1 MIKRFSIVHSVLF
14 SVCISIMMIL
24 MILLFIE
31 YRFFCKQAREMVEL
45 KQQYAVYVALFNQRL
60 YPDDSC
66 LYSND
71 PSSARPELVEGYLGA
86 LEDILFPQ
94 FSFHSKPGSPS
105 EGTEDGVKQA
115 QGERGV
121 TSDDFDASSFDR
133 VPDRNDS
140 EDWGGVDE
148 SSISMDEILA
158 AEASDAPDDDDDYV
172 DDSFVVINRQPE
184 YLKQSTFDYMQ
195 AQELNSLMTAI
206 DVDRWSDYTES
217 SSRPVI
223 SAPTK
228 KPTAQNKR
236 VTKPV
241 TKPKQHITVQRSFK
255 DCGFILPID
264 AGKFWLSSLFGPRKR
279 VDGTW
284 GFHHGID
291 MAAVKGTPVKVARA
305 GTVVEA
311 GFQTGYGNTV
321 VVQHSDAL
329 KTRYAH
335 LHTIRVYMG
344 QKIKQGIIVGTVG
357 ETGFI
362 RKKGKDGSHLHFEVY
377 EKGKRVN
384 PMHCLPRAV

>member
-1 MIKRFSIVHSVLF
+1 MT
-14 SVCISIMMIL
+14 IL

-31 YRFFCKQAREMVEL
+31 YRFFCKQAREMVAL
-45 KQQYAVYVALFNQRL
+45 KQQYAEYVDLLNQRL
-60 YPDDSC
+60 FSD
-66 LYSND
+66 D

-86 LEDILFPQ
+86 LDDNLDIE
-94 FSFHSKPGSPS
+94 S
-105 EGTEDGVKQA
+105 
-115 QGERGV
+115 GEELLDV
-121 TSDDFDASSFDR
+121 T
-133 VPDRNDS
+133 
-140 EDWGGVDE
+140 DE

-217 SSRPVI
+217 SFQPVKVL
-223 SAPTK
+223 PTK
-228 KPTAQNKR
+228 KSNVQNKR
-236 VTKPV
+236 VAKPV
-241 TKPKQHITVQRSFK
+241 SKPKAHITVQRSFK

-311 GFQTGYGNTV
+311 GFQTGYGNTI
-321 VVQHSDAL
+321 VVQHSDTL

>member
-1 MIKRFSIVHSVLF
+1 MT
-14 SVCISIMMIL
+14 IL

-31 YRFFCKQAREMVEL
+31 YRFFCKQAREMIEL
-45 KQQYAVYVALFNQRL
+45 KHQYAVYVDLLTKKING
-60 YPDDSC
+60 DD
-66 LYSND
+66 LN
-71 PSSARPELVEGYLGA
+71 A
-86 LEDILFPQ
+86 LEDILQ
-94 FSFHSKPGSPS
+94 Q
-105 EGTEDGVKQA
+105 VQN
-115 QGERGV
+115 ERGV
-121 TSDDFDASSFDR
+121 DDENEMPSFDG

-140 EDWGGVDE
+140 GDWVGAEE

-158 AEASDAPDDDDDYV
+158 AEESDAPDDDDDYV

-217 SSRPVI
+217 SFKPVKVL
-223 SAPTK
+223 PTK
-228 KPTAQNKR
+228 KPQAQKKR
-236 VTKPV
+236 VNKSV
-241 TKPKQHITVQRSFK
+241 NKPKAHITVQRSFK

-291 MAAVKGTPVKVARA
+291 MAAIKGTPVKSARA

-321 VVQHSDAL
+321 VVHHSDVL

-344 QKIKQGIIVGTVG
+344 QKVKQGGIVGTVG